1 MRYILAL
8 LAVVIV
14 ALLAVIGVL
23 PVNAQQPLDA
33 VKGTV
38 TEFPQPAARSIFEL
52 DDGAEVFTL
61 IWIGTHAPT
70 WLSAGDQ
77 VSAVGSI
84 KQDELTI
91 DTSVAGSQLIE
102 IPAIPTAADERAVLV
117 VTVDLKEPHGSISS
131 VNYLNA
137 IYRRVF
143 WKSANGEAG
152 TDNNLSVD
160 NFYRVAT
167 GNGIAF
173 PEYLGRATTVSIKAP
188 KICTLEAYRDAV
200 ETKVNKQDLFYGDF
214 QHVAI
219 FLPLRRYTD
228 CPFISASSAGD
239 GSGTEFYVG
248 ESSSVASLI
257 RHMGLNMGLTG
268 TLSAVIDGITITV
281 DFGP

>member
-1 MRYILAL
+1 MSRLLLTILAIGFYL
-8 LAVVIV
+8 LPLQFA
-14 ALLAVIGVL
+14 
-23 PVNAQQPLDA
+23 NAARALDA
-33 VKGTV
+33 VEGTI
-38 TEFPQPAARSIFEL
+38 TEIPVPNARSTFLL
-52 DDGAEVFTL
+52 DDGAEIFTL
-61 IWIGTHAPT
+61 LWSGTHAPL
-70 WLSAGDQ
+70 WLSTGDQ
-77 VSAVGSI
+77 VVAVGSI

-117 VTVDLKEPHGSISS
+117 VTVDLKGPHGSISS
-131 VNYLNA
+131 VAYLNA

-152 TDNNLSVD
+152 TDDNLSVD

-200 ETKVNKQDLFYGDF
+200 ETKVNQQDLFYGDF

-219 FLPLRRYTD
+219 FLPLRRYTG
-228 CPFISASSAGD
+228 CPFTSTSTLGD

-248 ESSSVASLI
+248 ESSNVLSVA
-257 RHMGLNMGLTG
+257 RHIGLNMGLTG
-268 TLSAVIDGITITV
+268 TLSAVIDGSLVEV